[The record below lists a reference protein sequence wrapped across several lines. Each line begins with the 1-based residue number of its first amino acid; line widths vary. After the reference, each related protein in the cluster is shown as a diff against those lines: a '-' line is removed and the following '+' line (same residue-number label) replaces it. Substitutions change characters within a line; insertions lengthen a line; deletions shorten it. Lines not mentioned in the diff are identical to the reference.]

1 MTLSQGLEILSSSS
15 DNCQNHVTVQL
26 KMVTSAMISG
36 AELNCVLS
44 DIATQTYHL
53 LASSGPITLLEPSKK
68 TFYWFRWLVL
78 YKPTRY
84 AFFSVIFLISAR

>member
-68 TFYWFRWLVL
+68 TFYGFVGSYYTNPPDTLFSAL
-78 YKPTRY
+78 Y
-84 AFFSVIFLISAR
+84 F